1 MPEPGI
7 AEQVSAIRAFNR
19 FYTRKIGVLDGM
31 ASSPFSLAEARVLY
45 EVAHREQP
53 TASDIRKEL
62 GLDAGYMS
70 RILRDFERR
79 RLVKREQSKADER
92 QRFLS
97 LTAKGRR
104 AFAPLEERSN
114 RQVGAMF
121 KELSPSERKQLVDSV
136 QTAHRLLGDQAEP
149 RTPEARA
156 PQPGIPYLLRPH
168 QPGDLG
174 WIVHRQAILYAE
186 EYGWDGTYEALAAEV
201 VAQFIQNYDPKRE
214 RAWVAEKDEKRV
226 GGVFVAKQSDEI
238 AKLRLLHVE
247 AEARGLG
254 IGKRLVQECIRF
266 ARQAGYQKM
275 TLWTQSILHAAR
287 HIYKQEGFKL
297 VSEEKHHSFGKN
309 LTAETWEL
317 NLRTAASSQSVKW
330 KAGVEKRARRG
341 FTAAARN
348 IQN

>member
-1 MPEPGI
+1 MEPRPEHGVDG
-7 AEQVSAIRAFNR
+7 QVSAIRAFNR

-45 EVAHREQP
+45 ELAHREQP
-53 TASDIRKEL
+53 TATDIRKEL

-70 RILRDFERR
+70 RILSDFERR
-79 RLVKREQSKADER
+79 KLVAREQSKTDER

-114 RQVGAMF
+114 SDVAAMLD
-121 KELSPSERKQLVDSV
+121 ELSPTERKQLVDAV
-136 QTAHRLLGDQAEP
+136 ETIRRLLGDKAEP
-149 RTPEARA
+149 KT
-156 PQPGIPYLLRPH
+156 PYLLRLH
-168 QPGDLG
+168 QPGDMG

-186 EYGWDGTYEALAAEV
+186 EYGWDETFEALAAEIV
-201 VAQFIQNYDPKRE
+201 VQFIKNYDPKHE
-214 RAWVAEKDEKRV
+214 RCWIAEKDGERV
-226 GGVFVAKQSDEI
+226 GAVFVAKESDQI

-254 IGKRLVQECIRF
+254 VGKRLVEECVRF

-287 HIYKQEGFKL
+287 HIYKQAGFQIL
-297 VSEEKHHSFGKN
+297 REQQHHSFGKD
-309 LTAETWEL
+309 LTSETWEL
-317 NLRTAASSQSVKW
+317 DLRT
-330 KAGVEKRARRG
+330 
-341 FTAAARN
+341 TA
-348 IQN
+348 